1 MHLLAL
7 VVGDETEDSQES
19 DASDDLRGDIAA
31 SLASLPADERY

>member
-7 VVGDETEDSQES
+7 VVRDETEDNQES

-31 SLASLPADERY
+31 SFASLLAEEGY